1 MAKLQKPMPGDLSYL
16 LIRYTLWQTQTKQ
29 KHHFVNKGPS
39 SQSYGF
45 SSSLCMD
52 VRAGPYRRLSA
63 EELMLS
69 NCGVGEDSWEFLT
82 LQGDQTSQSQRKST
96 LNNHWKD
103 IYWSWSSNILAT
115 WCEEPTHWKRFWCWK
130 RLRAGGE
137 GSGKGWDG

>member
-16 LIRYTLWQTQTKQ
+16 LIRYTLGQTQTKQ

-69 NCGVGEDSWEFLT
+69 NCGVGEDS
-82 LQGDQTSQSQRKST
+82 
-96 LNNHWKD
+96 
-103 IYWSWSSNILAT
+103 
-115 WCEEPTHWKRFWCWK
+115 
-130 RLRAGGE
+130 
-137 GSGKGWDG
+137 